1 MRPKLCLLA
10 PNETI
15 ANVAKEVINENII
28 NSDVLFIIGNLTNQ
42 GVELAKQALEDGAE
56 AIISRGGT
64 FLRIKEEITEIPC
77 VQINVSTIDLLEALY
92 QASNFSNKVGVVG
105 YPNTIYQASSIGKFL
120 RLEIIEIAIED
131 PTVFPERLI
140 EEIGKGLKVIVGD
153 TISTDFASSLGIHS
167 ILISSGKRAIYEAL
181 SQAQDLAVLRRKEAI
196 SQQRLYM
203 ILNNLSEGILAT
215 DSEHRVTHSNPATE
229 RYLGLSI
236 SEMLGQNVKAILPG
250 KHHND
255 ELITIRDQQ
264 YILNLERI
272 ENRGVMNGEVFTFK
286 PIKEIQDLETKL
298 RKKLHSRGLVTKFSF
313 KNIIGNSQTLS
324 ACIQKAKR
332 ISKSNATVL
341 ITGQTGVGKEMF
353 AQSIHN
359 ESPRALGPFVA
370 VNCASFPESI
380 LESELFGYV
389 EGSFTNARKGG
400 KMGLFEL
407 SHRGT
412 IFLDEIGD
420 MSLSVQAKVLRV
432 IQEKEVVRLGD
443 DSVIPVDIR
452 VIAATNVDLWS
463 AVNDGRFR
471 QDLYYRIN
479 VLRLEIPPLYERDQ
493 DSILLAEK
501 FLNQLAPNIE
511 FEEGAFTPLLDHN
524 WPGNVRE
531 LYNFIEQLAV
541 LHEGD
546 RLDERHIRKFLSS
559 NTRSKEISA
568 IENLRNFSGRLTDA
582 EIFEVLEQC
591 HGNQTAA
598 CEILGINRSTLW
610 RRLKKIENK

>member
-10 PNETI
+10 PNEDI
-15 ANVAKEVINENII
+15 AKVANDVVLENKF
-28 NSDVLFIIGNLTNQ
+28 NCDVVTGNLKNQ
-42 GVELAKQALEDGAE
+42 GVELAKNALKADTE

-64 FLRIKEEITEIPC
+64 FLRISEEITQIPC
-77 VQINVSTIDLLEALY
+77 VQINVSTIDLLEALHT
-92 QASNFSNKVGVVG
+92 ASHFSNKIGVVG
-105 YPNTIYQASSIGKFL
+105 YPNTIYQAATAGKFL
-120 RLEIIEIAIED
+120 GLDITEIPIED
-131 PTVFPERLI
+131 PTVFPGRLI
-140 EEIGKGLKVIVGD
+140 EEIGKGLEIIVGD
-153 TISTDFASSLGIHS
+153 TISTDLATSLGVQG

-181 SQAQDLAVLRRKEAI
+181 SQAEDLAILHRKEAI

-215 DSEHRVTHSNPATE
+215 DREHKVTHSNPAAE
-229 RYLGLSI
+229 KYLGLSAQ
-236 SEMLGQNVKAILPG
+236 EMLGQNIEAILPG
-250 KHHND
+250 KHRND
-255 ELITIRDQQ
+255 ELITILEQQ
-264 YILNLERI
+264 YILNLERM
-272 ENRGVMNGEVFTFK
+272 ENYGDNYGEVFTFK
-286 PIKEIQDLETKL
+286 PIKEIQDIETKL
-298 RKKLHSRGLVTKFSF
+298 RKKLHNRGLVTKFSF
-313 KNIIGNSQTLS
+313 EHMVGKSQALS
-324 ACIQKAKR
+324 ASIQKARR
-332 ISKSNATVL
+332 ISKSMATVL

-359 ESPRALGPFVA
+359 ESPRAHGPFVA
-370 VNCASFPESI
+370 VNCAAFPESI

-400 KMGLFEL
+400 KIGLFEL
-407 SHRGT
+407 AHRGT

-443 DSVIPVDIR
+443 DGVIPVNIR
-452 VIAATNVDLWS
+452 VIAATNIDLWE

-479 VLRLEIPPLYERDQ
+479 VLRLEIPPLCERDQ
-493 DSILLAEK
+493 DVILMAQE
-501 FLNQLAPNIE
+501 FLRQLAPNIVVR
-511 FEEGAFTPLLDHN
+511 EGAFTPLLEHN

-541 LHEGD
+541 LHEEES
-546 RLDERHIRKFLSS
+546 LDGSAIRKSLASS
-559 NTRSKEISA
+559 TKTKEVYALEKLGS
-568 IENLRNFSGRLTDA
+568 FSRRLADA
-582 EIFEVLEQC
+582 EILEVLEQC

-610 RRLKKIENK
+610 RRLKRIEK